1 MRRKL
6 FLGIVG
12 LMVSVLTS
20 TAQVAQT
27 PEEVKPLKV
36 GQTIPT
42 EFAKTIASNNQ
53 SLFKA
58 IQQKPTVLIFY
69 RGTWCPYCNEHL
81 SEVAQIEE
89 DIQKL
94 GYQIIGIS
102 PDAKE
107 NIEKAIKKNKLNYQ
121 LFSDS
126 STELAQKMGVAF
138 EAPKAYT
145 NLLTRSSEGLN
156 NGILP
161 VPSVFV
167 LDKMGK
173 ILFTD
178 FSTNY
183 KKRISA
189 DTLLKELNK
198 LK

>member
-1 MRRKL
+1 MKRKL

-20 TAQVAQT
+20 TAQVAQS
-27 PEEVKPLKV
+27 PEEIKPLKV
-36 GQTIPT
+36 GQTIPV
-42 EFAKTIASNNQ
+42 ELAQKMKSNSQ
-53 SLFKA
+53 TLFETVK
-58 IQQKPTVLIFY
+58 QKPTVLIFY
-69 RGTWCPYCNEHL
+69 RGTWCPYCNAHL
-81 SEVAQIEE
+81 SEIAQVEE
-89 DIQKL
+89 DIQQL

-107 NIEKAIKKNKLNYQ
+107 NIEKAIKKNKLSYK

-126 STELAQKMGVAF
+126 STKLAQEMGVAF
-138 EAPKAYT
+138 EAPKAYSR
-145 NLLTRSSEGLN
+145 LLTRSSEGLN
-156 NGILP
+156 EGVLP

-167 LDKMGK
+167 LDKKGK

-178 FSTNY
+178 FSPNY

-189 DTLLKELNK
+189 DSLVKALKK